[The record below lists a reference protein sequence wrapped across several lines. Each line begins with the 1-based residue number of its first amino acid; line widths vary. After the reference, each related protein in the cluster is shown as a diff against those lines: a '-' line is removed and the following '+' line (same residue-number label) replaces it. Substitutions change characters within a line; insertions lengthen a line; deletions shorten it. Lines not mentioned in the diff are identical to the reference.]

1 MAVLKHLANKNANYG
16 KALEYLMFQHTEDGK
31 PVRNLKGDLLMRD
44 TFIIDGIN
52 CQAFAFDRACR
63 DVNQKFNKNQKRGE
77 IKSHHYILS
86 FDPRDQTDH
95 GLTPERAQQ
104 LGMEFASRNFPG
116 HQVLVCTHTDG
127 HNQSGNIHVHMIL
140 NSVRK
145 LDVERQIF
153 MERDSDCRAGGKHHV
168 TRRYFNYL
176 LQDVMDMCQ
185 REGLYQVD
193 LLSPAATRITEK
205 EYRAKQRGQEKL
217 DDLNAQIIAAKMIPR
232 HTTFQTQKQ
241 FLRDAI
247 LKTAAEA
254 SSLQEF
260 KAFLNEKYGIQVK
273 EQRGVFSYLHPERT
287 KYIRGRTLGTDYE
300 KEHIQE
306 LIRQGIKV
314 REQAAAEA
322 KSAKARAEAE
332 KNTVFFLGVRYS
344 TTYDSS
350 YNYYSNPVAILFVR
364 SELQLV
370 TDLQTCI
377 KAQYNKAYAEK
388 VNLSNL
394 QKAARTVCYIQEHG
408 IGSKE
413 ELREERNRVQEKVNH
428 TEKAIKHTEDRLR
441 IINEQIHYAGQYYS
455 NKNVHKE
462 YLQALSRYFYRSR
475 HTDELDKYDEAV
487 RYFKTKVGGKIPSIN
502 ALKKEKE
509 ELLTRKSSLETT
521 LQSEKRSLEE
531 LRTAAYNISWLL
543 NGEKAQNRSTESIC
557 TRKDP
562 SRRMDLSL

>member
-63 DVNQKFNKNQKRGE
+63 DVNPKFNKNQKRGE

-205 EYRAKQRGQEKL
+205 
-217 DDLNAQIIAAKMIPR
+217 
-232 HTTFQTQKQ
+232 
-241 FLRDAI
+241 
-247 LKTAAEA
+247 
-254 SSLQEF
+254 
-260 KAFLNEKYGIQVK
+260 
-273 EQRGVFSYLHPERT
+273 
-287 KYIRGRTLGTDYE
+287 
-300 KEHIQE
+300 
-306 LIRQGIKV
+306 
-314 REQAAAEA
+314 
-322 KSAKARAEAE
+322 
-332 KNTVFFLGVRYS
+332 
-344 TTYDSS
+344 
-350 YNYYSNPVAILFVR
+350 
-364 SELQLV
+364 
-370 TDLQTCI
+370 
-377 KAQYNKAYAEK
+377 
-388 VNLSNL
+388 
-394 QKAARTVCYIQEHG
+394 
-408 IGSKE
+408 
-413 ELREERNRVQEKVNH
+413 
-428 TEKAIKHTEDRLR
+428 
-441 IINEQIHYAGQYYS
+441 
-455 NKNVHKE
+455 
-462 YLQALSRYFYRSR
+462 
-475 HTDELDKYDEAV
+475 
-487 RYFKTKVGGKIPSIN
+487 
-502 ALKKEKE
+502 
-509 ELLTRKSSLETT
+509 
-521 LQSEKRSLEE
+521 
-531 LRTAAYNISWLL
+531 
-543 NGEKAQNRSTESIC
+543 
-557 TRKDP
+557 
-562 SRRMDLSL
+562 